1 MVRLLLRLGPYAL
14 LAGIAAGLAAT
25 WDRLPARYPVHWGV
39 GGAVRWADLSPRS
52 VGTPLLMGAIAVAWL
67 GLLRRFTLANS
78 APAPDPARARR
89 LLVAVTIGTQWL
101 MAILFGL
108 AAVPRQGPGLVVAGA
123 GLGMLF
129 LPLALIVTFSG
140 KAPPAG
146 APVPAP
152 PEGWLFVQRK
162 DGTGLGIDPRHPRF
176 WQAVL
181 VLAGGPLAL
190 IAVGMVG

>member
-14 LAGIAAGLAAT
+14 LAAIAAGLAAT
-25 WDRLPARYPVHWGV
+25 WDQLPARYPVHWGV
-39 GGAVRWADLSPRS
+39 GGVDRWADLSPRS
-52 VGTPLLMGAIAVAWL
+52 VGMPLLMGAIAVAWL

-78 APAPDPARARR
+78 APAPDPARARK

-129 LPLALIVTFSG
+129 LPVALIVTFAG
-140 KAPPAG
+140 KAPPA
-146 APVPAP
+146 APPVPAP
-152 PEGWLFVQRK
+152 PDGWLFVQRK
-162 DGTGLGIDPRHPRF
+162 DGTGLRIDPRHPRF
-176 WQAVL
+176 WQAVV
-181 VLAGGPLAL
+181 VLAAGPLAI